1 MCLGFSL
8 LRPNQ
13 LHFKFQYSIYLE
25 LYQIYTT
32 TIILFIDMSCP
43 SRRTNRRNDGYYN
56 MTPGF
61 CSTFLI
67 VWIHIFYQ
75 HYIILLFLNLIKI
88 CPFTCS
94 CLLMWNIKA
103 LALTVQKLL
112 ARLKFQRGGQN
123 DRMTDRTKTIYLRSW
138 RRPCT

>member
-1 MCLGFSL
+1 MCLGFPL

-25 LYQIYTT
+25 LYLKYTT
-32 TIILFIDMSCP
+32 TIILFIDMSRP

-67 VWIHIFYQ
+67 VWIHIFFQ
-75 HYIILLFLNLIKI
+75 HYIILLVLNLIKI
-88 CPFTCS
+88 GPLTCS

-103 LALTVQKLL
+103 LALVSERRTEW
-112 ARLKFQRGGQN
+112 RN
-123 DRMTDRTKTIYLRSW
+123 DRQDKNNMSPDLRPW